1 MNDETKFY
9 IGYNYKSPLFVKTN
23 GYKLLFCTAK
33 CQIAL
38 HLVSNIF
45 HR

>member
-1 MNDETKFY
+1 MKLNLILD
-9 IGYNYKSPLFVKTN
+9 IYNYKSSLFVKTN
-23 GYKLLFCTAK
+23 GYKLLFCNNK
-33 CQIAL
+33 VQIAL